1 VPNELTIVKYHY
13 VRDLART
20 RFPAIKG
27 RDLAEFRFQL
37 DHIASAYEVVTAE
50 QVMAAV
56 LDEEPLPADAC
67 WLIFENGYLDHYQ
80 HVLPLLLE
88 RGWQGSFYVPAKTV
102 TERQILDVNKIHF
115 TLASTD
121 QPDRLVEEIEAFCA
135 DGRAAG
141 EKLPSFEEYWQR
153 YAHANRWDT
162 AAVIFVKRMLQ
173 KGLPEHLRHACAD
186 RLFRRYVT
194 EDMDAFAAELYL
206 DTHQLTLMRQLGMHL
221 GSHGYG
227 HYWLDSLEA
236 ADQAA
241 DLDAS
246 LTFLRGLDVDT
257 DRWTMCYPQGAYDD
271 TTLRLLRERNCALA
285 FTNAPGP
292 ATIPGSPPLELPT
305 LDTNDLP
312 VC

>member
-1 VPNELTIVKYHY
+1 MSELTIVMYHY

-56 LDEEPLPADAC
+56 LGEEPLPPDAC
-67 WLIFENGYLDHYQ
+67 WLTFDDGYSDHYQ

-102 TERQILDVNKIHF
+102 MERQILDVNKIHF

-135 DGRAAG
+135 DSRAAG
-141 EKLPSFEEYWQR
+141 EALPSFEEFWQR

-206 DTHQLTLMRQLGMHL
+206 DTHQLTMMRELGMHL

-227 HYWLDSLEA
+227 HYWLDSLDA
-236 ADQAA
+236 AGQAA
-241 DLDAS
+241 DIDAS
-246 LTFLRGLDVDT
+246 LTFLQGLGVDT
-257 DRWTMCYPQGAYDD
+257 ERWTMCYPQGAYDD
-271 TTLRLLRERNCALA
+271 TTLQLLRERHCTAA

-292 ATIPGSPPLELPT
+292 APIPGSPPLELPT

-312 VC
+312 VR